1 MNQISVDNLSN
12 IIQKKILELHE
23 EPEFQWDPNRTTY
36 NTDNDGNPQIKI
48 AVGNFSLDYDLW
60 KGLRNP
66 AVIGLHPV
74 GLEQIWAYYANIRK
88 DRVDESGRQTIFQI
102 PQSFEQAKK
111 NYKRATIVSV
121 MLPFSEKL
129 VQQYIQTIKDNP
141 KTSSHKFARMYN
153 DVNLMINK
161 AIVRTAIELVNGENA
176 VIAMDDKTVQAISK
190 ETIPMVQQGVSHGPS
205 KDGNYPQKSLAA
217 LLGLGQFGVSRII
230 FRDEVENGTVT
241 RYTGPIRSIVI
252 FDKTEPKKNGED
264 GVIYP
269 SEEWRQFLFKLYDY
283 TDPDPENNSY
293 RFCSY
298 IPLNDAGCGKCIK
311 ICPSGAQYNSTPTPN
326 CDYSNE
332 VKQQTHRFYDEKIQF
347 DYASCCDDRGQLA
360 NLYPEWSCARCVTIC
375 ASEGIRRPTS
385 INNYYKKKEE
395 LTARAQT
402 SP

>member
-1 MNQISVDNLSN
+1 MSTISVDNLLN

-23 EPEFQWDPNRTTY
+23 EPEFQWDSTRTTY
-36 NTDNDGNPQIKI
+36 KTDNEGNPQIKI
-48 AVGNFSLDYDLW
+48 AVGNVPLGYDLW

-102 PQSFEQAKK
+102 PRSYEYAKK
-111 NYKRATIVSV
+111 NYERATIVSV

-141 KTSSHKFARMYN
+141 KTSSHRFARMYN

-161 AIVRTAIELVNGENA
+161 AIVRTSIELVDGNNA
-176 VIAMDDKTVQAISK
+176 VVAMDDKTVEAISK
-190 ETIPMVQQGVSHGPS
+190 EAIPPVQQGVSHGPS
-205 KDGNYPQKSLAA
+205 KGGNYPQKSIAA
-217 LLGLGQFGVSRII
+217 LLGLGQFGVSRIV
-230 FRDEVENGTVT
+230 FRDEVENGTIT

-252 FDKTEPKKNGED
+252 FDKTEPKMNGED

-283 TDPDPENNSY
+283 ADPDPEINSY

-298 IPLNDAGCGKCIK
+298 IPLNDAGCGKCNK
-311 ICPSGAQYNSTPTPN
+311 ICPSGAQKNSTPIPN
-326 CDYSNE
+326 GDYSLD
-332 VKQQTHRFYDEKIQF
+332 VKKQTHRFYDEKIQF

-360 NLYPEWSCARCVTIC
+360 TLYPEWSCARCVTIC
-375 ASEGIRRPTS
+375 ASEGLRRPAS
-385 INNYYKKKEE
+385 IGNYYKKKEE
-395 LTARAQT
+395 LTH
-402 SP
+402 SH